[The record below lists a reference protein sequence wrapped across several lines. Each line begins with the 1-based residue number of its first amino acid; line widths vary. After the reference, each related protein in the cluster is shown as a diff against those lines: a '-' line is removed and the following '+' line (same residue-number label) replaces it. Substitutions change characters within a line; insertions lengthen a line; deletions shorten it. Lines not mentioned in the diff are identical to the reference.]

1 MVMEV
6 WGLTGGNAGG
16 KEGKLRGTVGC
27 VAKPAGPGQAR
38 RGQTREQ
45 TKTNSA
51 HLAHFPIS
59 QQRYCSPPATNRCR
73 GEPVLTTDH
82 CIAKH
87 SRVSLIKM

>member
-45 TKTNSA
+45 TKTSASRTSSSA
-51 HLAHFPIS
+51 HAANH
-59 QQRYCSPPATNRCR
+59 AV
-73 GEPVLTTDH
+73 G
-82 CIAKH
+82 
-87 SRVSLIKM
+87 